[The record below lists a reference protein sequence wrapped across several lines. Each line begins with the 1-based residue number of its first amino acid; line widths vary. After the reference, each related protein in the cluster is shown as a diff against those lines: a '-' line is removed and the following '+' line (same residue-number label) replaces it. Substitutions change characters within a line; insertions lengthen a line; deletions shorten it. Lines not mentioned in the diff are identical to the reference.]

1 MVRKPKLKIALQQPI
16 APFYT
21 ACFTAGCTYL
31 WAMLR
36 NDIICALAT
45 PAGVGAIAVVR
56 LSGTGCIA
64 LVDKVYTSPAK
75 NKKLQ
80 NQAAHTVHFGI
91 IAHKQEMIDEV
102 LVTLFHA
109 PRSFTGE
116 ESVEI
121 SSHGS
126 VFIQNKLLQVLIDN
140 GARMADPGEFT
151 MRAFMN
157 GKMDLSQAEAVA
169 DLIFAENES
178 AHKVA
183 MQQMRGGF
191 SKEIAALREE
201 LINFASLI
209 ELELDFAEEDVEFA
223 NRDNLMLLLKKIEV
237 VLHRLIQS
245 FGLGNV
251 IKNGIPVAIVGAPNA
266 GKSTLLNALLNEE
279 RAIVSHIAGTTRDAI
294 EDEIHLGGI
303 TFRFIDTAGLRQT
316 TDFVESIGIKKAL
329 EKIEQ
334 AHIVLYVYDAAQPPH
349 DTIHNLAEVTAAA
362 KGKPLII
369 LANKTDAGLA
379 QLQMPEAAI
388 VLKISAKNNQGID
401 ELKNVLVEL
410 AGTKHL
416 NNNQVIVTNARHFES
431 LNLALTATNRVVE
444 GIQLNAST
452 DLLSEDVREALRHL
466 GNITGAIELDRD
478 ILGTIFGK
486 FCIGK

>member
-1 MVRKPKLKIALQQPI
+1 
-16 APFYT
+16 
-21 ACFTAGCTYL
+21 
-31 WAMLR
+31 MLR

-45 PAGVGAIAVVR
+45 PAGVGAIAVIR
-56 LSGTGCIA
+56 LSGYGCIA
-64 LVDKVYTSPAK
+64 LVDSVFQSPSK
-75 NKKLQ
+75 SKKLTE
-80 NQAAHTVHFGI
+80 QATHTAHFGSI
-91 IAHKQEMIDEV
+91 MQNSQVVDEV
-102 LVTLFHA
+102 LATVFRS

-116 ESVEI
+116 ESVEV
-121 SSHGS
+121 SCHGS
-126 VFIQNKLLQVLIDN
+126 VFIQNKLLQVFIAS

-178 AHKVA
+178 AHNVA
-183 MQQMRGGF
+183 LQQMRGGF
-191 SKEIAALREE
+191 SKEIAVLREE
-201 LINFASLI
+201 LINFSSLI

-223 NRDNLMLLLKKIEV
+223 NRDSLVSLLEKIES
-237 VLHRLIQS
+237 VLQRLIGS
-245 FGLGNV
+245 FALGNV
-251 IKNGIPVAIVGAPNA
+251 IKNGLPVAIVGAPNA

-334 AHIVLYVYDAAQPPH
+334 AHIVLYVYDASAADQSTAQH
-349 DTIHNLAEVTAAA
+349 IREIAAA
-362 KGKPLII
+362 AQGKPMLV
-369 LANKTDAGLA
+369 LANKVDAGN
-379 QLQMPEAAI
+379 QEIAI
-388 VLKISAKNNQGID
+388 SEGLKTLHISAKNNQGMD
-401 ELKNVLVEL
+401 ELKDALIDL
-410 AGTKHL
+410 AGI
-416 NNNQVIVTNARHFES
+416 NNLSANAVIITNARHFEA
-431 LNLALTATNRVVE
+431 LNKALAAVKRVE
-444 GIQLNAST
+444 ESIADGLST
-452 DLLSEDVREALRHL
+452 DLLAEETRDALRYL

-478 ILGTIFGK
+478 ILGNIFGR